1 MQGVYGP
8 FRPPNK
14 TSVPLWIAINLKQ
27 KRKCHILAPSWFT
40 IGACFAPSD
49 LLLKSTLL
57 LPEHLQECL
66 TLETSNPAFTELPFR
81 YMEISKVLLDVFA
94 SFLSFSLATS
104 ILM

>member
-1 MQGVYGP
+1 MSYFSTKLVYYRCV
-8 FRPPNK
+8 FC
-14 TSVPLWIAINLKQ
+14 S
-27 KRKCHILAPSWFT
+27 
-40 IGACFAPSD
+40 
-49 LLLKSTLL
+49 LLKSTLP

-94 SFLSFSLATS
+94 SFLSFSLASS